1 MQARVR
7 LAAMPGQA
15 VSCDCLARCGL
26 LIIRNACVTG
36 DSPRPICGRAPQ
48 LALCKTC
55 LGCEKRRS
63 RRTGG
68 PDGDGDDAMPGAC
81 VVCWRDLSEGGKA
94 AGAEAGRQCSTCKG
108 AEVASEAA
116 AEPKSL
122 PS

>member
-1 MQARVR
+1 MHV
-7 LAAMPGQA
+7 
-15 VSCDCLARCGL
+15 
-26 LIIRNACVTG
+26 
-36 DSPRPICGRAPQ
+36 SPRPICGRAPQ

-116 AEPKSL
+116 AEPNLKSGGPEAGGQWKSQARL
-122 PS
+122 PPNLT